1 MESGSVTT
9 AAIISFTEKLED
21 DSTAFYEEMARRWP
35 EHAEPFQSF
44 ARDGQKNRVQV
55 VRTYQETISDALEA
69 SYAFEGLNL
78 ASFSTDTTL
87 SPDTTY
93 AAALSAAI
101 TLEDG
106 AVALYLDIA
115 ARSESLLATIPR
127 AFKRVAKKRAR
138 RKEDLQSM
146 LGAAE

>member
-1 MESGSVTT
+1 MDSGSVTT

-35 EHAEPFQSF
+35 GNASLFQSF
-44 ARDGQKNRVQV
+44 ANDGRKNKTQV

-78 ASFSTDTTL
+78 ADFPTEATL
-87 SPDTTY
+87 SPDATY
-93 AAALSAAI
+93 GDALSTAVK
-101 TLEDG
+101 LENG

-127 AFKRVAKKRAR
+127 AFRRVAKKRDK
-138 RKEDLQSM
+138 RKEELQAM
-146 LGAAE
+146 LAATE